1 MIKRHVRRFLTFP
14 RYRQAVEWLVTA
26 KDGDYGALDIPHW
39 CQFATPEKTR
49 EMLEGEMDLRDDPA
63 WRVFGYETIDSK
75 DNPCIQGVGFQ
86 G

>member
-26 KDGDYGALDIPHW
+26 KDGDYGALDIPYW

-75 DNPCIQGVGFQ
+75 DNPWIHIRINDI
-86 G
+86 